1 MEKLV
6 YGFKEIVSL
15 MEMPDYSGD
24 GQMNFGGFV
33 EHNLIAALSHYGSGA
48 SAKVIKSS
56 KKHDYLFGCD
66 LKVLF
71 EQPLD
76 ESQDGLAS
84 YVDITLNKQKANVLW
99 LGTNNGYHFFNK
111 SLSRFPS
118 QTEYATKLEDGTL
131 VYFGLKTRNMS
142 KFFYKKPVLVICLV
156 AAPGANPC
164 CNFSPNDSIN
174 ILKSMRDVIYHVSY
188 VHRFT
193 WNGATV
199 VGAGKSASEQVSLS
213 PRYKDI
219 LGL

>member
-6 YGFKEIVSL
+6 YSFKEIASF

-33 EHNLIAALSHYGSGA
+33 EYNLIAALSHYGRGA
-48 SAKVIKSS
+48 SAKIVKSS

-71 EQPLD
+71 ESPLD
-76 ESQDGLAS
+76 ESLNGLAS

-99 LGTNNGYHFFNK
+99 LGTNNGYHYFEK
-111 SLSRFPS
+111 PKDRFPS

-131 VYFGLKTRNMS
+131 IYFGLKTRNMS
-142 KFFYKKPVLVICLV
+142 KFFYKKPVLVACLV

-164 CNFSPNDSIN
+164 CNFSSSDAIA
-174 ILKSMRDVIYHVSY
+174 ILKAMSNVIYHVSH
-188 VHRFT
+188 VHRYK
-193 WNGATV
+193 WNGETV
-199 VGAGKSASEQVSLS
+199 IGTGKSASEQVCIS
-213 PRYKDI
+213 PRFKED